1 MPRDGGDLDEAH
13 RDRARRWHHDP
24 LRFPVRQGSAARGDV
39 DEALAGIM
47 LPERRGAGAMTWRCQ
62 PASSGA
68 SASATHGSPQLLGN
82 TPVFYAPRWLRTL
95 EFSLAALE
103 TLGLEV
109 RRAAA
114 IVRLVNNYGVGA
126 TLRESSEIRT
136 ASRDDEH
143 VAHRAAVSTY
153 LQQVVS
159 SGCYS
164 SFSRLAL
171 AMPEGRDLE
180 PDQNFDLGLAA

>member
-1 MPRDGGDLDEAH
+1 
-13 RDRARRWHHDP
+13 
-24 LRFPVRQGSAARGDV
+24 
-39 DEALAGIM
+39 
-47 LPERRGAGAMTWRCQ
+47 
-62 PASSGA
+62 
-68 SASATHGSPQLLGN
+68 
-82 TPVFYAPRWLRTL
+82 VFYAPRWLRTL